1 MTKLSWK
8 NYKAALEKTLVEAP
22 PDDMPPPCPKDIKID
37 TRENMK
43 GKWFLPLKGTHFDG
57 HNFIEDAFKGGALG
71 AFSEIKHKDKL
82 PKELHNKII
91 FVTDCLCALQKIATY
106 IREQNKETLV
116 FAITGSIGK
125 TSTKNL
131 LASILEE
138 TGEKTLLAP
147 KNFNNELGLPLTL
160 LQLEKSHKYA
170 VLEMGARK
178 IGDITFLKKIAKPDI
193 NLCLCVGSS
202 HIGTFGSK
210 ENIYQGK
217 LEILERT
224 VKEQKNLVL
233 KDDPLLLEKALR
245 IDSNCYTFGTKEGA
259 DAQLLDSKFLG
270 KGKGQ
275 VTIKLFGRIFS
286 ATLATEHHGLMKN
299 AAAASLLAF
308 LGGVATQQIKSG
320 LEKFYPT
327 ESRFKTIKKESFTLI
342 DDSYNASLESMKAG
356 IDSVLR
362 AYPDKKVACFLG
374 DMHDLG
380 SFSETY
386 HFQLAEFCLEKKLTC
401 IVTVGEKTSE
411 AFQKV
416 FKESEKETKL
426 LHFNSSEEFIDK
438 AKNLEPFGEILY
450 FKGAQCMNLKK
461 IITYFLSL

>member
-8 NYKAALEKTLVEAP
+8 NYKAALEKTLVKAP
-22 PDDMPPPCPKDIKID
+22 PDDTPSPRPKDIKID

-43 GKWFLPLKGTHFDG
+43 GMWFLPLKGTQFDG
-57 HNFIEDAFKGGALG
+57 HSFIEKAFQGGAIG
-71 AFSEIKHKDKL
+71 AFSEIQHKDKL
-82 PKELHNKII
+82 PQELHDKII
-91 FVTDCLCALQKIATY
+91 FVTDCLLALQKIATY
-106 IREQNKETLV
+106 IREQNKETLI
-116 FAITGSIGK
+116 FAITGSVGK

-131 LASILEE
+131 LASILDE

-178 IGDITFLKKIAKPDI
+178 IGDISFLKKIAKPDI
-193 NLCLCVGSS
+193 NLCLCVGSA

-286 ATLATEHHGLMKN
+286 AILSTEHDGLMKN
-299 AAAASLLAF
+299 AVAASLLAF
-308 LGGVATQQIKSG
+308 LGGVSIEQIKSG

-327 ESRFKTIKKESFTLI
+327 ESRFKTIKKTSFTLI

-356 IDSVLR
+356 IDSVLK
-362 AYPDKKVACFLG
+362 AYPAKKITCFLG

-380 SFSETY
+380 SFSDDY
-386 HFQLAEFCLEKKLTC
+386 HFKLAEFCLEKELTS
-401 IVTVGEKTSE
+401 IVTVGEKTST
-411 AFQKV
+411 AFQKI
-416 FKESEKETKL
+416 FENTQHKTKL
-426 LHFNSSEEFIDK
+426 FHFNSSQQFIEQTHK
-438 AKNLEPFGEILY
+438 LESFGEILY

-461 IITYFLSL
+461 IITYFLAL